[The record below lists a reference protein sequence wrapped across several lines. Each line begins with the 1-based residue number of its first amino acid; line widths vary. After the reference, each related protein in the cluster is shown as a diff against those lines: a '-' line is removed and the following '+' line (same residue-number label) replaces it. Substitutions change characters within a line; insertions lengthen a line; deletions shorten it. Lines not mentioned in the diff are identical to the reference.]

1 MFVLPRRHLLHQ
13 LQIKDKNLSSLKAK
27 LTAEFMG
34 TYILVFA
41 GTGAVVVESLTGAM
55 GHVGIALTFGLVVTA
70 LIYAFGHISGAHF
83 NPAVSI
89 AFVVMKEFDKKE
101 LLPYILAQVLG
112 AILAS
117 ATLYFLFIEEI
128 NTMVD
133 VAYLGATLPRG
144 SWEQSFVFESILT
157 FILMLIISSSAVH
170 AKAVKSFAGIAIGF
184 TVGLEAMFAGPIC
197 GASMNPAR
205 SIAPALVSG
214 NLEYLWLY
222 IVATILGAVSSV
234 FVYNIINDKN

>member
-1 MFVLPRRHLLHQ
+1 M
-13 LQIKDKNLSSLKAK
+13 SSLKAR
-27 LTAEFMG
+27 LTAEFIG

-41 GTGAVVVESLTGAM
+41 GTGAIVVEKLTGAM

-83 NPAVSI
+83 NPAVSV
-89 AFVVMKEFDKKE
+89 AFTFMKEFDKKE
-101 LLPYILAQVLG
+101 LLPYVVAQLAG
-112 AILAS
+112 AIFAS
-117 ATLYFLFIEEI
+117 ATLYLLFIVEI
-128 NTMVD
+128 KALSD
-133 VAYLGATLPRG
+133 VAYLGSTLPHG
-144 SWEQSFVFESILT
+144 SWWQSFLFEFILT
-157 FILMLIISSSAVH
+157 FILMLIIASSAVH

-214 NLEYLWLY
+214 HLESLWIY
-222 IVATILGAVSSV
+222 VVATVLGAVASV
-234 FVYNIINDKN
+234 FVYNVINEH

>member
-1 MFVLPRRHLLHQ
+1 M
-13 LQIKDKNLSSLKAK
+13 SSLKAR
-27 LTAEFMG
+27 LTAEFIG

-41 GTGAVVVESLTGAM
+41 GTGAIVVEKLTGAM

-83 NPAVSI
+83 NPAVSV
-89 AFVVMKEFDKKE
+89 AFTFMKEFDKKE
-101 LLPYILAQVLG
+101 LLPYVVAQLAG
-112 AILAS
+112 AIFAS
-117 ATLYFLFIEEI
+117 ATLYLLFIVEI
-128 NTMVD
+128 KALSD
-133 VAYLGATLPRG
+133 VAYLGSTLPHG
-144 SWEQSFVFESILT
+144 SWWQSFLFEFILT
-157 FILMLIISSSAVH
+157 FILMLIIASSAVH

-214 NLEYLWLY
+214 HLESLWIY
-222 IVATILGAVSSV
+222 VVATVLGAIASV
-234 FVYNIINDKN
+234 FVYNVINEH

>member
-1 MFVLPRRHLLHQ
+1 M
-13 LQIKDKNLSSLKAK
+13 SSLKAR
-27 LTAEFMG
+27 LTAEFIG

-41 GTGAVVVESLTGAM
+41 GTGAIVVEMLTGAL

-89 AFVVMKEFDKKE
+89 AFVVMGEFEKKE
-101 LLPYILAQVLG
+101 LLLYIIAQLWG

-117 ATLYFLFIEEI
+117 ATLYLLFIVEI
-128 NTMVD
+128 KEMVD
-133 VAYLGATLPRG
+133 IAYLGATLPRG
-144 SWEQSFVFESILT
+144 SWWQSFVFEFILT
-157 FILMLIISSSAVH
+157 FILMLVISSSAVH

-205 SIAPALVSG
+205 SIGPALVSG
-214 NLEYLWLY
+214 HFEHLWLY
-222 IVATILGAVSSV
+222 VVATILGAVASV
-234 FVYNIINDKN
+234 YVYNIINDKK

>member
-1 MFVLPRRHLLHQ
+1 M
-13 LQIKDKNLSSLKAK
+13 SSLKAR
-27 LTAEFMG
+27 LTAELVG
-34 TYILVFA
+34 TYILVLA
-41 GTGAVVVESLTGAM
+41 GTGAIITEKLTGAM

-83 NPAVSI
+83 NPAVSV
-89 AFVVMKEFDKKE
+89 AFVAMGEFEKKE
-101 LLPYILAQVLG
+101 LLPYVVAQLLG

-117 ATLYFLFIEEI
+117 LSLYELFMEDIKSMAE
-128 NTMVD
+128 VG
-133 VAYLGATLPRG
+133 YLGATLPHG
-144 SWEQSFVFESILT
+144 SWGQSFAFEFILT
-157 FILMLIISSSAVH
+157 FILMLIIASSAVH

-214 NLEYLWLY
+214 HLEHLWLY
-222 IVATILGAVSSV
+222 VVATVLGALASV
-234 FVYNIINDKN
+234 LVYNIINDKA

>member
-1 MFVLPRRHLLHQ
+1 M
-13 LQIKDKNLSSLKAK
+13 SSLKARV
-27 LTAEFMG
+27 TAELVG

-41 GTGAVVVESLTGAM
+41 GTGAVVVDRLTGAL

-89 AFVVMKEFDKKE
+89 AFVAMDEFEKKE
-101 LLPYILAQVLG
+101 LLVYVVAQLMG

-117 ATLYFLFIEEI
+117 LTLYFLFIVEI
-128 NTMVD
+128 KNMAD
-133 VAYLGATLPRG
+133 VAYLGATLPHG
-144 SWEQSFVFESILT
+144 SWWQSFVFEFILT
-157 FILMLIISSSAVH
+157 FILMLVIASSAVH

-214 NLEYLWLY
+214 HLESLWIY
-222 IVATILGAVSSV
+222 IVATILGAVASV
-234 FVYNIINDKN
+234 YVYNIINDKNR